1 MTSKESKYGRDAWT
15 NTFQL
20 HLQLFPYPSL
30 QLGPNLALR
39 ESLCLLDLAIRY
51 ILAMRFRSSARAM
64 HERARTNLSR
74 TTENLLEGADK
85 KSLRVH
91 FAMEFRVAETGK
103 FYQRA
108 HYGGMKCLDLPRSCT
123 VHNHLAGVEG

>member
-1 MTSKESKYGRDAWT
+1 MTTTESKHGRDAWT

-20 HLQLFPYPSL
+20 HLQLFPNPSL
-30 QLGPNLALR
+30 QLGPILALR

-74 TTENLLEGADK
+74 TTENFLEGADK

-91 FAMEFRVAETGK
+91 FAMEFRVAETG
-103 FYQRA
+103 QI
-108 HYGGMKCLDLPRSCT
+108 
-123 VHNHLAGVEG
+123 